1 MHLHCLCDP
10 ASMAGMILRGQS
22 MTKPM
27 GLTVSALFMV
37 LSMVLGIVLS
47 PTIPVPTNVTRS
59 SNVDSLLGWVFI
71 ALEFLVIYFYWDA
84 RNWARLVTLIC
95 SGWFLLGLIMLSLLP
110 IPWIH
115 HAMWGRP
122 LFFVR
127 TVGDSLLAIYLLW
140 YLNTRAIRA
149 WFKRRPILVQ
159 AEPISN

>member
-1 MHLHCLCDP
+1 
-10 ASMAGMILRGQS
+10 
-22 MTKPM
+22 MTRPM

-47 PTIPVPTNVTRS
+47 PTIPVPANVTRS

-95 SGWFLLGLIMLSLLP
+95 SGWFLLGLVMLSLLP

-149 WFKRRPILVQ
+149 WFKRRPILGQV
-159 AEPISN
+159 EPISN